1 MKRRLAC
8 IVLAALLLLGLCC
21 TAFAEAPAAT
31 EAQLWNIT
39 DTVGLLTSDEDLT
52 LEARA
57 EEISAQ
63 YGVGIYLLILEDYS
77 EYYDDPYE
85 TAYEL
90 YHQNT
95 LGMGEDR
102 DGVILLMSMSDRKY
116 ATFFYGPKAEYAFDA
131 YGQELMEEEFL
142 DDFRDDDW
150 YDGFS
155 DYLEVCAEYLER
167 AEAGDPVRGDDSS
180 AGGSDG
186 SGIGTTILVC
196 LGISAVIAMI
206 VCLILRG
213 KMKSV
218 RKGTHADAY
227 VTCSLNLTASRA
239 RRSNT
244 NRLTAAEAAALPA
257 RAAAAPAAAAAS
269 EFKKV
274 KKRRAANGR
283 PPLRFFAAPCRGQC
297 TKHGRAAY
305 HDGQGGMLMAGSGT
319 IVIQIYTSDARLP
332 LQDASIAVTRH
343 GAAGTELVAFRVS
356 NYDGMT
362 EPIRVET
369 PDFSESQQSGAAEQP
384 FASVDIEAEAVG
396 YGRIFIRN
404 AQIFADRQTVQ
415 PLRLIPTPSL
425 PESYTRTQI
434 VDVTPQ
440 DL

>member
-1 MKRRLAC
+1 MKRRIVC
-8 IVLAALLLLGLCC
+8 ILLVALLLLGLCC
-21 TAFAEAPAAT
+21 TAFAEAPAT
-31 EAQLWNIT
+31 EPQLWNIT

-150 YDGFS
+150 YDGFE
-155 DYLEVCAEYLER
+155 DYLEVCDEYLAR
-167 AEAGDPVRGDDSS
+167 AEAGDPVRGDYSS
-180 AGGSDG
+180 AGGSSV

-227 VTCSLNLTASRA
+227 VTGSLNLTASRDQYTHTTET
-239 RRSNT
+239 R
-244 NRLTAAEAAALPA
+244 
-257 RAAAAPAAAAAS
+257 
-269 EFKKV
+269 
-274 KKRRAANGR
+274 
-283 PPLRFFAAPCRGQC
+283 
-297 TKHGRAAY
+297 TKIEHESSDS
-305 HDGQGGMLMAGSGT
+305 DGGGSSACSGGGGSG
-319 IVIQIYTSDARLP
+319 R
-332 LQDASIAVTRH
+332 
-343 GAAGTELVAFRVS
+343 
-356 NYDGMT
+356 
-362 EPIRVET
+362 
-369 PDFSESQQSGAAEQP
+369 SGS
-384 FASVDIEAEAVG
+384 F
-396 YGRIFIRN
+396 
-404 AQIFADRQTVQ
+404 
-415 PLRLIPTPSL
+415 
-425 PESYTRTQI
+425 
-434 VDVTPQ
+434 
-440 DL
+440 

>member
-21 TAFAEAPAAT
+21 TAFAEAPAT
-31 EAQLWNIT
+31 EPQLWNIT

-85 TAYEL
+85 TAYQF
-90 YHQNT
+90 YHGYT
-95 LGMGEDR
+95 LGEGEDR

-150 YDGFS
+150 YDGFE
-155 DYLEVCAEYLER
+155 DYLEVCDEYLAR
-167 AEAGDPVRGDDSS
+167 AEAGDPVRGDYSS

-227 VTCSLNLTASRA
+227 VTGSLNLTASRDQYTHTTET
-239 RRSNT
+239 R
-244 NRLTAAEAAALPA
+244 
-257 RAAAAPAAAAAS
+257 
-269 EFKKV
+269 
-274 KKRRAANGR
+274 
-283 PPLRFFAAPCRGQC
+283 
-297 TKHGRAAY
+297 TKIEHESS
-305 HDGQGGMLMAGSGT
+305 DSGGGGSSACSGGGGSG
-319 IVIQIYTSDARLP
+319 R
-332 LQDASIAVTRH
+332 
-343 GAAGTELVAFRVS
+343 
-356 NYDGMT
+356 
-362 EPIRVET
+362 
-369 PDFSESQQSGAAEQP
+369 SGS
-384 FASVDIEAEAVG
+384 F
-396 YGRIFIRN
+396 
-404 AQIFADRQTVQ
+404 
-415 PLRLIPTPSL
+415 
-425 PESYTRTQI
+425 
-434 VDVTPQ
+434 
-440 DL
+440 

>member
-8 IVLAALLLLGLCC
+8 ILLAALLLLGLCC
-21 TAFAEAPAAT
+21 TAFAEAPAT

-150 YDGFS
+150 YDGFE

-167 AEAGDPVRGDDSS
+167 AEAGDPVRRDDSS
-180 AGGSDG
+180 AGGSSV

-227 VTCSLNLTASRA
+227 VTGSLNLTASRDQYTHTTET
-239 RRSNT
+239 R
-244 NRLTAAEAAALPA
+244 
-257 RAAAAPAAAAAS
+257 
-269 EFKKV
+269 
-274 KKRRAANGR
+274 
-283 PPLRFFAAPCRGQC
+283 
-297 TKHGRAAY
+297 TKIERESS
-305 HDGQGGMLMAGSGT
+305 DSGGGGSG
-319 IVIQIYTSDARLP
+319 R
-332 LQDASIAVTRH
+332 
-343 GAAGTELVAFRVS
+343 
-356 NYDGMT
+356 
-362 EPIRVET
+362 
-369 PDFSESQQSGAAEQP
+369 SGS
-384 FASVDIEAEAVG
+384 F
-396 YGRIFIRN
+396 
-404 AQIFADRQTVQ
+404 
-415 PLRLIPTPSL
+415 
-425 PESYTRTQI
+425 
-434 VDVTPQ
+434 
-440 DL
+440 

>member
-21 TAFAEAPAAT
+21 TAFAEAPAT
-31 EAQLWNIT
+31 EPQLWNIT

-227 VTCSLNLTASRA
+227 VTGSLNLTASRDQYTHTTET
-239 RRSNT
+239 R
-244 NRLTAAEAAALPA
+244 
-257 RAAAAPAAAAAS
+257 
-269 EFKKV
+269 
-274 KKRRAANGR
+274 
-283 PPLRFFAAPCRGQC
+283 
-297 TKHGRAAY
+297 TKIEHESS
-305 HDGQGGMLMAGSGT
+305 DSGGGGSSACSGGGGSG
-319 IVIQIYTSDARLP
+319 R
-332 LQDASIAVTRH
+332 
-343 GAAGTELVAFRVS
+343 
-356 NYDGMT
+356 
-362 EPIRVET
+362 
-369 PDFSESQQSGAAEQP
+369 SGS
-384 FASVDIEAEAVG
+384 F
-396 YGRIFIRN
+396 
-404 AQIFADRQTVQ
+404 
-415 PLRLIPTPSL
+415 
-425 PESYTRTQI
+425 
-434 VDVTPQ
+434 
-440 DL
+440 

>member
-8 IVLAALLLLGLCC
+8 IVLVALLLLGLCC
-21 TAFAEAPAAT
+21 TAFAEAPAT
-31 EAQLWNIT
+31 EPQLWNIT

-150 YDGFS
+150 YDGFE

-167 AEAGDPVRGDDSS
+167 AEAGDPVRGDYSS
-180 AGGSDG
+180 AGGSSV

-227 VTCSLNLTASRA
+227 VTGSLNLTASRDQYTHTTET
-239 RRSNT
+239 R
-244 NRLTAAEAAALPA
+244 
-257 RAAAAPAAAAAS
+257 
-269 EFKKV
+269 
-274 KKRRAANGR
+274 
-283 PPLRFFAAPCRGQC
+283 
-297 TKHGRAAY
+297 TKIEHESSDS
-305 HDGQGGMLMAGSGT
+305 DGGGSSACSGGGGSG
-319 IVIQIYTSDARLP
+319 R
-332 LQDASIAVTRH
+332 
-343 GAAGTELVAFRVS
+343 
-356 NYDGMT
+356 
-362 EPIRVET
+362 
-369 PDFSESQQSGAAEQP
+369 SGS
-384 FASVDIEAEAVG
+384 F
-396 YGRIFIRN
+396 
-404 AQIFADRQTVQ
+404 
-415 PLRLIPTPSL
+415 
-425 PESYTRTQI
+425 
-434 VDVTPQ
+434 
-440 DL
+440 

>member
-1 MKRRLAC
+1 MKRRIVC
-8 IVLAALLLLGLCC
+8 ILLVALLLLGLCC
-21 TAFAEAPAAT
+21 TAFAEAPAT
-31 EAQLWNIT
+31 EPQLWNIT
-39 DTVGLLTSDEDLT
+39 DTVGLLTSDEDQS

-150 YDGFS
+150 YDGFE

-167 AEAGDPVRGDDSS
+167 AEAGDPVRGDYSS
-180 AGGSDG
+180 AGGSSVSG
-186 SGIGTTILVC
+186 SGTTILVC

-227 VTCSLNLTASRA
+227 VTGSLNLTASRDQYTHTTET
-239 RRSNT
+239 R
-244 NRLTAAEAAALPA
+244 
-257 RAAAAPAAAAAS
+257 
-269 EFKKV
+269 
-274 KKRRAANGR
+274 
-283 PPLRFFAAPCRGQC
+283 
-297 TKHGRAAY
+297 TKIEHESSDSGG
-305 HDGQGGMLMAGSGT
+305 DGSSACSGGGGSG
-319 IVIQIYTSDARLP
+319 R
-332 LQDASIAVTRH
+332 
-343 GAAGTELVAFRVS
+343 
-356 NYDGMT
+356 
-362 EPIRVET
+362 
-369 PDFSESQQSGAAEQP
+369 SGS
-384 FASVDIEAEAVG
+384 F
-396 YGRIFIRN
+396 
-404 AQIFADRQTVQ
+404 
-415 PLRLIPTPSL
+415 
-425 PESYTRTQI
+425 
-434 VDVTPQ
+434 
-440 DL
+440 

>member
-8 IVLAALLLLGLCC
+8 ILLAALLLLGLCC
-21 TAFAEAPAAT
+21 TAFAEAPAT

-39 DTVGLLTSDEDLT
+39 DTVGLLTSDEDQS

-150 YDGFS
+150 YDGFE
-155 DYLEVCAEYLER
+155 DYLEVCDEYLAR
-167 AEAGDPVRGDDSS
+167 AEAGDPVRGDYSS
-180 AGGSDG
+180 AGGSSV
-186 SGIGTTILVC
+186 SGIGTTILIC

-227 VTCSLNLTASRA
+227 VTGSLNLTASRDQYTHTTET
-239 RRSNT
+239 R
-244 NRLTAAEAAALPA
+244 
-257 RAAAAPAAAAAS
+257 
-269 EFKKV
+269 
-274 KKRRAANGR
+274 
-283 PPLRFFAAPCRGQC
+283 
-297 TKHGRAAY
+297 TKIEHESS
-305 HDGQGGMLMAGSGT
+305 DSSGGGSSACSGGGGSG
-319 IVIQIYTSDARLP
+319 R
-332 LQDASIAVTRH
+332 
-343 GAAGTELVAFRVS
+343 
-356 NYDGMT
+356 
-362 EPIRVET
+362 
-369 PDFSESQQSGAAEQP
+369 SGS
-384 FASVDIEAEAVG
+384 F
-396 YGRIFIRN
+396 
-404 AQIFADRQTVQ
+404 
-415 PLRLIPTPSL
+415 
-425 PESYTRTQI
+425 
-434 VDVTPQ
+434 
-440 DL
+440 

>member
-31 EAQLWNIT
+31 EPQLWNIT

-95 LGMGEDR
+95 LGLGEDR

-150 YDGFS
+150 YDGFE
-155 DYLEVCAEYLER
+155 DYLEVCDEYLAR
-167 AEAGDPVRGDDSS
+167 AEAGDPVRGDYSS

-227 VTCSLNLTASRA
+227 VAGSLNLTTSRDQYTHTTET
-239 RRSNT
+239 R
-244 NRLTAAEAAALPA
+244 
-257 RAAAAPAAAAAS
+257 
-269 EFKKV
+269 
-274 KKRRAANGR
+274 
-283 PPLRFFAAPCRGQC
+283 
-297 TKHGRAAY
+297 TKIEHESS
-305 HDGQGGMLMAGSGT
+305 DSGGGGSSACSGGGGSG
-319 IVIQIYTSDARLP
+319 R
-332 LQDASIAVTRH
+332 
-343 GAAGTELVAFRVS
+343 
-356 NYDGMT
+356 
-362 EPIRVET
+362 
-369 PDFSESQQSGAAEQP
+369 SGS
-384 FASVDIEAEAVG
+384 F
-396 YGRIFIRN
+396 
-404 AQIFADRQTVQ
+404 
-415 PLRLIPTPSL
+415 
-425 PESYTRTQI
+425 
-434 VDVTPQ
+434 
-440 DL
+440 

>member
-1 MKRRLAC
+1 MKRRIVC
-8 IVLAALLLLGLCC
+8 ILLVALLLLGLCC

-31 EAQLWNIT
+31 EPQLWNIT

-167 AEAGDPVRGDDSS
+167 AEAGDPVRRDDSS
-180 AGGSDG
+180 AGGSSV

-227 VTCSLNLTASRA
+227 VTGSLNLTASRDQYTHTTET
-239 RRSNT
+239 R
-244 NRLTAAEAAALPA
+244 
-257 RAAAAPAAAAAS
+257 
-269 EFKKV
+269 
-274 KKRRAANGR
+274 
-283 PPLRFFAAPCRGQC
+283 
-297 TKHGRAAY
+297 TKIEHESS
-305 HDGQGGMLMAGSGT
+305 DSGGGGSSACSGGGGSG
-319 IVIQIYTSDARLP
+319 R
-332 LQDASIAVTRH
+332 
-343 GAAGTELVAFRVS
+343 
-356 NYDGMT
+356 
-362 EPIRVET
+362 
-369 PDFSESQQSGAAEQP
+369 SGS
-384 FASVDIEAEAVG
+384 F
-396 YGRIFIRN
+396 
-404 AQIFADRQTVQ
+404 
-415 PLRLIPTPSL
+415 
-425 PESYTRTQI
+425 
-434 VDVTPQ
+434 
-440 DL
+440 

>member
-1 MKRRLAC
+1 MKRRIVC
-8 IVLAALLLLGLCC
+8 ILLVALLLLGLCC

-31 EAQLWNIT
+31 EPQLWNIT

-150 YDGFS
+150 YDGFE
-155 DYLEVCAEYLER
+155 DYLEVCDEYLAR
-167 AEAGDPVRGDDSS
+167 AEAGDPVRGDYSS

-227 VTCSLNLTASRA
+227 VTGSLNLTASRDQYTHTTET
-239 RRSNT
+239 R
-244 NRLTAAEAAALPA
+244 
-257 RAAAAPAAAAAS
+257 
-269 EFKKV
+269 
-274 KKRRAANGR
+274 
-283 PPLRFFAAPCRGQC
+283 
-297 TKHGRAAY
+297 TKIEHESS
-305 HDGQGGMLMAGSGT
+305 DSGGGGSSACSGGGGSG
-319 IVIQIYTSDARLP
+319 R
-332 LQDASIAVTRH
+332 
-343 GAAGTELVAFRVS
+343 
-356 NYDGMT
+356 
-362 EPIRVET
+362 
-369 PDFSESQQSGAAEQP
+369 SGS
-384 FASVDIEAEAVG
+384 F
-396 YGRIFIRN
+396 
-404 AQIFADRQTVQ
+404 
-415 PLRLIPTPSL
+415 
-425 PESYTRTQI
+425 
-434 VDVTPQ
+434 
-440 DL
+440 

>member
-31 EAQLWNIT
+31 EPQLWNIT

-150 YDGFS
+150 YDGFE
-155 DYLEVCAEYLER
+155 DYLEVCDEYLAR
-167 AEAGDPVRGDDSS
+167 AEAGDPVRGDYSS

-227 VTCSLNLTASRA
+227 VTGSLNLTASRDQYTHTTET
-239 RRSNT
+239 R
-244 NRLTAAEAAALPA
+244 
-257 RAAAAPAAAAAS
+257 
-269 EFKKV
+269 
-274 KKRRAANGR
+274 
-283 PPLRFFAAPCRGQC
+283 
-297 TKHGRAAY
+297 TKIEHESS
-305 HDGQGGMLMAGSGT
+305 DSGGGGSSACSGGGGSG
-319 IVIQIYTSDARLP
+319 R
-332 LQDASIAVTRH
+332 
-343 GAAGTELVAFRVS
+343 
-356 NYDGMT
+356 
-362 EPIRVET
+362 
-369 PDFSESQQSGAAEQP
+369 SGS
-384 FASVDIEAEAVG
+384 F
-396 YGRIFIRN
+396 
-404 AQIFADRQTVQ
+404 
-415 PLRLIPTPSL
+415 
-425 PESYTRTQI
+425 
-434 VDVTPQ
+434 
-440 DL
+440 

>member
-1 MKRRLAC
+1 MKRRIVC
-8 IVLAALLLLGLCC
+8 ILLAALLLLGLCC

-31 EAQLWNIT
+31 EPQLWNIT

-150 YDGFS
+150 YDGFE

-167 AEAGDPVRGDDSS
+167 AEAGDPVRGDYSS

-227 VTCSLNLTASRA
+227 VTGSLNLTASRDQYTHTTET
-239 RRSNT
+239 R
-244 NRLTAAEAAALPA
+244 
-257 RAAAAPAAAAAS
+257 
-269 EFKKV
+269 
-274 KKRRAANGR
+274 
-283 PPLRFFAAPCRGQC
+283 
-297 TKHGRAAY
+297 TKIEHESS
-305 HDGQGGMLMAGSGT
+305 DSSGGDSSACSGGGGSG
-319 IVIQIYTSDARLP
+319 R
-332 LQDASIAVTRH
+332 
-343 GAAGTELVAFRVS
+343 
-356 NYDGMT
+356 
-362 EPIRVET
+362 
-369 PDFSESQQSGAAEQP
+369 SGS
-384 FASVDIEAEAVG
+384 F
-396 YGRIFIRN
+396 
-404 AQIFADRQTVQ
+404 
-415 PLRLIPTPSL
+415 
-425 PESYTRTQI
+425 
-434 VDVTPQ
+434 
-440 DL
+440 

>member
-31 EAQLWNIT
+31 EPQLWNIT

-142 DDFRDDDW
+142 DNFRDDDW
-150 YDGFS
+150 YGGFE
-155 DYLEVCAEYLER
+155 DYLEVCDEYLAR
-167 AEAGDPVRGDDSS
+167 AEAGDPVRGDYSS

-227 VTCSLNLTASRA
+227 VTGSLNLTASRDQYTHTTET
-239 RRSNT
+239 R
-244 NRLTAAEAAALPA
+244 
-257 RAAAAPAAAAAS
+257 
-269 EFKKV
+269 
-274 KKRRAANGR
+274 
-283 PPLRFFAAPCRGQC
+283 
-297 TKHGRAAY
+297 TKIEHESS
-305 HDGQGGMLMAGSGT
+305 DSSGGGSSACSGGGGSG
-319 IVIQIYTSDARLP
+319 R
-332 LQDASIAVTRH
+332 
-343 GAAGTELVAFRVS
+343 
-356 NYDGMT
+356 
-362 EPIRVET
+362 
-369 PDFSESQQSGAAEQP
+369 SGS
-384 FASVDIEAEAVG
+384 F
-396 YGRIFIRN
+396 
-404 AQIFADRQTVQ
+404 
-415 PLRLIPTPSL
+415 
-425 PESYTRTQI
+425 
-434 VDVTPQ
+434 
-440 DL
+440 

>member
-1 MKRRLAC
+1 MKRRIVC
-8 IVLAALLLLGLCC
+8 ILLVALLLLGLCC

-31 EAQLWNIT
+31 EPQLWNIT

-150 YDGFS
+150 YDGFE

-167 AEAGDPVRGDDSS
+167 AEAGDPVRRDDSS
-180 AGGSDG
+180 AGGSSV
-186 SGIGTTILVC
+186 SGIGTTILIC

-227 VTCSLNLTASRA
+227 VTGSLNLTASRDQYTHTTET
-239 RRSNT
+239 R
-244 NRLTAAEAAALPA
+244 
-257 RAAAAPAAAAAS
+257 
-269 EFKKV
+269 
-274 KKRRAANGR
+274 
-283 PPLRFFAAPCRGQC
+283 
-297 TKHGRAAY
+297 TKIEHESS
-305 HDGQGGMLMAGSGT
+305 DSGGGGSSACSGGGGSG
-319 IVIQIYTSDARLP
+319 R
-332 LQDASIAVTRH
+332 
-343 GAAGTELVAFRVS
+343 
-356 NYDGMT
+356 
-362 EPIRVET
+362 
-369 PDFSESQQSGAAEQP
+369 SGS
-384 FASVDIEAEAVG
+384 F
-396 YGRIFIRN
+396 
-404 AQIFADRQTVQ
+404 
-415 PLRLIPTPSL
+415 
-425 PESYTRTQI
+425 
-434 VDVTPQ
+434 
-440 DL
+440 

>member
-8 IVLAALLLLGLCC
+8 IVLAALLLLWLCC

-31 EAQLWNIT
+31 EPQLWNIT
-39 DTVGLLTSDEDLT
+39 DTVGLLTSDEDQS
-52 LEARA
+52 LEERA

-63 YGVGIYLLILEDYS
+63 YGVGVYLLILEDYS

-85 TAYEL
+85 TAYQF
-90 YHQNT
+90 YHGYT

-150 YDGFS
+150 YDGFE

-167 AEAGDPVRGDDSS
+167 AEAGDPVRRDDSS
-180 AGGSDG
+180 AGGSSV

-227 VTCSLNLTASRA
+227 VTGSLNLTASRDQYTHTTET
-239 RRSNT
+239 R
-244 NRLTAAEAAALPA
+244 
-257 RAAAAPAAAAAS
+257 
-269 EFKKV
+269 
-274 KKRRAANGR
+274 
-283 PPLRFFAAPCRGQC
+283 
-297 TKHGRAAY
+297 TKIEHESS
-305 HDGQGGMLMAGSGT
+305 DSGGGGSSACSGGGGSG
-319 IVIQIYTSDARLP
+319 R
-332 LQDASIAVTRH
+332 
-343 GAAGTELVAFRVS
+343 
-356 NYDGMT
+356 
-362 EPIRVET
+362 
-369 PDFSESQQSGAAEQP
+369 SGS
-384 FASVDIEAEAVG
+384 F
-396 YGRIFIRN
+396 
-404 AQIFADRQTVQ
+404 
-415 PLRLIPTPSL
+415 
-425 PESYTRTQI
+425 
-434 VDVTPQ
+434 
-440 DL
+440 

>member
-8 IVLAALLLLGLCC
+8 ILLAALLLLGLCC
-21 TAFAEAPAAT
+21 TAFAEAPAT
-31 EAQLWNIT
+31 EPQLWNIT

-142 DDFRDDDW
+142 DNFRDDDW
-150 YDGFS
+150 YGGFS
-155 DYLEVCAEYLER
+155 DYLEVCDEYLAR
-167 AEAGDPVRGDDSS
+167 AEAGDPVRGDYSS

-227 VTCSLNLTASRA
+227 VTGSLNLTASRA
-239 RRSNT
+239 QYTPTTETR
-244 NRLTAAEAAALPA
+244 
-257 RAAAAPAAAAAS
+257 
-269 EFKKV
+269 
-274 KKRRAANGR
+274 
-283 PPLRFFAAPCRGQC
+283 
-297 TKHGRAAY
+297 TKIEHESS
-305 HDGQGGMLMAGSGT
+305 DSSGGGSSACSGGGGSG
-319 IVIQIYTSDARLP
+319 R
-332 LQDASIAVTRH
+332 
-343 GAAGTELVAFRVS
+343 
-356 NYDGMT
+356 
-362 EPIRVET
+362 
-369 PDFSESQQSGAAEQP
+369 SGS
-384 FASVDIEAEAVG
+384 F
-396 YGRIFIRN
+396 
-404 AQIFADRQTVQ
+404 
-415 PLRLIPTPSL
+415 
-425 PESYTRTQI
+425 
-434 VDVTPQ
+434 
-440 DL
+440 

>member
-8 IVLAALLLLGLCC
+8 ILLAALLLLGLCC
-21 TAFAEAPAAT
+21 TAFAEAPAT
-31 EAQLWNIT
+31 EPQLWNIT

-150 YDGFS
+150 YDGFE
-155 DYLEVCAEYLER
+155 DYLEVCDEYLAR
-167 AEAGDPVRGDDSS
+167 AEAGDPVRGDYSS
-180 AGGSDG
+180 AGGSSV

-227 VTCSLNLTASRA
+227 VTGSLNLTASRDQYTHTTET
-239 RRSNT
+239 R
-244 NRLTAAEAAALPA
+244 
-257 RAAAAPAAAAAS
+257 
-269 EFKKV
+269 
-274 KKRRAANGR
+274 
-283 PPLRFFAAPCRGQC
+283 
-297 TKHGRAAY
+297 TKIEHESS
-305 HDGQGGMLMAGSGT
+305 DSSGGGSSACSGGGGSG
-319 IVIQIYTSDARLP
+319 R
-332 LQDASIAVTRH
+332 
-343 GAAGTELVAFRVS
+343 
-356 NYDGMT
+356 
-362 EPIRVET
+362 
-369 PDFSESQQSGAAEQP
+369 SGS
-384 FASVDIEAEAVG
+384 F
-396 YGRIFIRN
+396 
-404 AQIFADRQTVQ
+404 
-415 PLRLIPTPSL
+415 
-425 PESYTRTQI
+425 
-434 VDVTPQ
+434 
-440 DL
+440 

>member
-21 TAFAEAPAAT
+21 TAFAEAPAT

-39 DTVGLLTSDEDLT
+39 DTVGLLTSDEDQS

-150 YDGFS
+150 YDGFE
-155 DYLEVCAEYLER
+155 DYLEVCDEYLAR
-167 AEAGDPVRGDDSS
+167 AEAGDPVRGDYSS
-180 AGGSDG
+180 AGGSSV
-186 SGIGTTILVC
+186 SGIGTTILIC

-227 VTCSLNLTASRA
+227 VTGSLNLTASRDQYTHTTET
-239 RRSNT
+239 R
-244 NRLTAAEAAALPA
+244 
-257 RAAAAPAAAAAS
+257 
-269 EFKKV
+269 
-274 KKRRAANGR
+274 
-283 PPLRFFAAPCRGQC
+283 
-297 TKHGRAAY
+297 TKIEHESS
-305 HDGQGGMLMAGSGT
+305 DSSGGGSSACSGGGGSG
-319 IVIQIYTSDARLP
+319 R
-332 LQDASIAVTRH
+332 
-343 GAAGTELVAFRVS
+343 
-356 NYDGMT
+356 
-362 EPIRVET
+362 
-369 PDFSESQQSGAAEQP
+369 SGS
-384 FASVDIEAEAVG
+384 F
-396 YGRIFIRN
+396 
-404 AQIFADRQTVQ
+404 
-415 PLRLIPTPSL
+415 
-425 PESYTRTQI
+425 
-434 VDVTPQ
+434 
-440 DL
+440 

>member
-1 MKRRLAC
+1 MKRRIVC
-8 IVLAALLLLGLCC
+8 ILLVALLLLGLCC

-31 EAQLWNIT
+31 EPQLWNIT

-142 DDFRDDDW
+142 DNFRDDDW
-150 YDGFS
+150 YDGFE
-155 DYLEVCAEYLER
+155 DYLEVCDEYLAR
-167 AEAGDPVRGDDSS
+167 AEAGDPVRGDYSS

-227 VTCSLNLTASRA
+227 VTGSLNLTASRDQYTHTTET
-239 RRSNT
+239 R
-244 NRLTAAEAAALPA
+244 
-257 RAAAAPAAAAAS
+257 
-269 EFKKV
+269 
-274 KKRRAANGR
+274 
-283 PPLRFFAAPCRGQC
+283 
-297 TKHGRAAY
+297 TKIGHESSDS
-305 HDGQGGMLMAGSGT
+305 DGGGSSACSGGGGSG
-319 IVIQIYTSDARLP
+319 R
-332 LQDASIAVTRH
+332 
-343 GAAGTELVAFRVS
+343 
-356 NYDGMT
+356 
-362 EPIRVET
+362 
-369 PDFSESQQSGAAEQP
+369 SGS
-384 FASVDIEAEAVG
+384 F
-396 YGRIFIRN
+396 
-404 AQIFADRQTVQ
+404 
-415 PLRLIPTPSL
+415 
-425 PESYTRTQI
+425 
-434 VDVTPQ
+434 
-440 DL
+440 

>member
-1 MKRRLAC
+1 MKRRIVC
-8 IVLAALLLLGLCC
+8 ILLVALLLLGLCC

-31 EAQLWNIT
+31 EPQLWNIT

-167 AEAGDPVRGDDSS
+167 AEAGDPVRRDDSS

-227 VTCSLNLTASRA
+227 VTGSLNLTASRDQYTHTTET
-239 RRSNT
+239 R
-244 NRLTAAEAAALPA
+244 
-257 RAAAAPAAAAAS
+257 
-269 EFKKV
+269 
-274 KKRRAANGR
+274 
-283 PPLRFFAAPCRGQC
+283 
-297 TKHGRAAY
+297 TKIEHESS
-305 HDGQGGMLMAGSGT
+305 DSGGGGSSACSGGGGSG
-319 IVIQIYTSDARLP
+319 R
-332 LQDASIAVTRH
+332 
-343 GAAGTELVAFRVS
+343 
-356 NYDGMT
+356 
-362 EPIRVET
+362 
-369 PDFSESQQSGAAEQP
+369 SGS
-384 FASVDIEAEAVG
+384 F
-396 YGRIFIRN
+396 
-404 AQIFADRQTVQ
+404 
-415 PLRLIPTPSL
+415 
-425 PESYTRTQI
+425 
-434 VDVTPQ
+434 
-440 DL
+440 

>member
-1 MKRRLAC
+1 MKRRIVC
-8 IVLAALLLLGLCC
+8 ILLVALLLLGLCC

-31 EAQLWNIT
+31 EPQLWNIT

-150 YDGFS
+150 YDGFE
-155 DYLEVCAEYLER
+155 DYLEVCDEYLAR
-167 AEAGDPVRGDDSS
+167 AEAGDPVRGDYSS
-180 AGGSDG
+180 AGGSSV

-227 VTCSLNLTASRA
+227 VTGSLNLTASRDQYTHTTET
-239 RRSNT
+239 R
-244 NRLTAAEAAALPA
+244 
-257 RAAAAPAAAAAS
+257 
-269 EFKKV
+269 
-274 KKRRAANGR
+274 
-283 PPLRFFAAPCRGQC
+283 
-297 TKHGRAAY
+297 TKIEHESS
-305 HDGQGGMLMAGSGT
+305 DSGGGGSSACSGGGGSG
-319 IVIQIYTSDARLP
+319 R
-332 LQDASIAVTRH
+332 
-343 GAAGTELVAFRVS
+343 
-356 NYDGMT
+356 
-362 EPIRVET
+362 
-369 PDFSESQQSGAAEQP
+369 SGS
-384 FASVDIEAEAVG
+384 F
-396 YGRIFIRN
+396 
-404 AQIFADRQTVQ
+404 
-415 PLRLIPTPSL
+415 
-425 PESYTRTQI
+425 
-434 VDVTPQ
+434 
-440 DL
+440 

>member
-1 MKRRLAC
+1 MKRRIVC
-8 IVLAALLLLGLCC
+8 ILLVALLLLGLCC
-21 TAFAEAPAAT
+21 TAFAEAPAT
-31 EAQLWNIT
+31 EPQLWNIT

-95 LGMGEDR
+95 LGLGEDR

-142 DDFRDDDW
+142 DNFRDDDW

-167 AEAGDPVRGDDSS
+167 AEAGDPVRGDYSS
-180 AGGSDG
+180 AGDSSV

-227 VTCSLNLTASRA
+227 VAGSLNLTASRDQYTHTTET
-239 RRSNT
+239 R
-244 NRLTAAEAAALPA
+244 
-257 RAAAAPAAAAAS
+257 
-269 EFKKV
+269 
-274 KKRRAANGR
+274 
-283 PPLRFFAAPCRGQC
+283 
-297 TKHGRAAY
+297 TKIEHESS
-305 HDGQGGMLMAGSGT
+305 DSGGGGSSACSGGGGSG
-319 IVIQIYTSDARLP
+319 R
-332 LQDASIAVTRH
+332 
-343 GAAGTELVAFRVS
+343 
-356 NYDGMT
+356 
-362 EPIRVET
+362 
-369 PDFSESQQSGAAEQP
+369 SGS
-384 FASVDIEAEAVG
+384 F
-396 YGRIFIRN
+396 
-404 AQIFADRQTVQ
+404 
-415 PLRLIPTPSL
+415 
-425 PESYTRTQI
+425 
-434 VDVTPQ
+434 
-440 DL
+440 

>member
-1 MKRRLAC
+1 MKRRIVC
-8 IVLAALLLLGLCC
+8 ILLVALLLLGLCC

-31 EAQLWNIT
+31 EPQLWNIT

-95 LGMGEDR
+95 LGLGEDR

-150 YDGFS
+150 YDGFE

-167 AEAGDPVRGDDSS
+167 AEAGDPVRRDDSS

-227 VTCSLNLTASRA
+227 VTGSLNLTASRDQYTHTTET
-239 RRSNT
+239 R
-244 NRLTAAEAAALPA
+244 
-257 RAAAAPAAAAAS
+257 
-269 EFKKV
+269 
-274 KKRRAANGR
+274 
-283 PPLRFFAAPCRGQC
+283 
-297 TKHGRAAY
+297 TKIEHESS
-305 HDGQGGMLMAGSGT
+305 DSGGGGSSACSGGGGSG
-319 IVIQIYTSDARLP
+319 R
-332 LQDASIAVTRH
+332 
-343 GAAGTELVAFRVS
+343 
-356 NYDGMT
+356 
-362 EPIRVET
+362 
-369 PDFSESQQSGAAEQP
+369 SGS
-384 FASVDIEAEAVG
+384 F
-396 YGRIFIRN
+396 
-404 AQIFADRQTVQ
+404 
-415 PLRLIPTPSL
+415 
-425 PESYTRTQI
+425 
-434 VDVTPQ
+434 
-440 DL
+440 

>member
-21 TAFAEAPAAT
+21 TAFAEAPAT
-31 EAQLWNIT
+31 EPQLWNIT

-85 TAYEL
+85 TAYER

-150 YDGFS
+150 YDGFE

-167 AEAGDPVRGDDSS
+167 AEAGDPVRKDDSS
-180 AGGSDG
+180 AGGSSV

-227 VTCSLNLTASRA
+227 VTGSLNLTASRDQYTHTTET
-239 RRSNT
+239 R
-244 NRLTAAEAAALPA
+244 
-257 RAAAAPAAAAAS
+257 
-269 EFKKV
+269 
-274 KKRRAANGR
+274 
-283 PPLRFFAAPCRGQC
+283 
-297 TKHGRAAY
+297 TKIEHESS
-305 HDGQGGMLMAGSGT
+305 DSSGGDSSACSGGGGSG
-319 IVIQIYTSDARLP
+319 R
-332 LQDASIAVTRH
+332 
-343 GAAGTELVAFRVS
+343 
-356 NYDGMT
+356 
-362 EPIRVET
+362 
-369 PDFSESQQSGAAEQP
+369 SGS
-384 FASVDIEAEAVG
+384 F
-396 YGRIFIRN
+396 
-404 AQIFADRQTVQ
+404 
-415 PLRLIPTPSL
+415 
-425 PESYTRTQI
+425 
-434 VDVTPQ
+434 
-440 DL
+440 

>member
-1 MKRRLAC
+1 MKRRIVC
-8 IVLAALLLLGLCC
+8 ILLVALLLLGLCC

-31 EAQLWNIT
+31 EPQLWNIT

-150 YDGFS
+150 YDGFE

-167 AEAGDPVRGDDSS
+167 AEAGDPVRRDDSS
-180 AGGSDG
+180 AGGSSV

-227 VTCSLNLTASRA
+227 VTGSLNLTASRDQYTHTTET
-239 RRSNT
+239 R
-244 NRLTAAEAAALPA
+244 
-257 RAAAAPAAAAAS
+257 
-269 EFKKV
+269 
-274 KKRRAANGR
+274 
-283 PPLRFFAAPCRGQC
+283 
-297 TKHGRAAY
+297 TKIEHESS
-305 HDGQGGMLMAGSGT
+305 DSGGGGSSACSGGGGSG
-319 IVIQIYTSDARLP
+319 R
-332 LQDASIAVTRH
+332 
-343 GAAGTELVAFRVS
+343 
-356 NYDGMT
+356 
-362 EPIRVET
+362 
-369 PDFSESQQSGAAEQP
+369 SGS
-384 FASVDIEAEAVG
+384 F
-396 YGRIFIRN
+396 
-404 AQIFADRQTVQ
+404 
-415 PLRLIPTPSL
+415 
-425 PESYTRTQI
+425 
-434 VDVTPQ
+434 
-440 DL
+440 

>member
-8 IVLAALLLLGLCC
+8 IVLVALLLLGLCC

-31 EAQLWNIT
+31 EPQLWNIT

-142 DDFRDDDW
+142 DNFRDDDW
-150 YDGFS
+150 YDGFE
-155 DYLEVCAEYLER
+155 DYLEVCDEYLAR
-167 AEAGDPVRGDDSS
+167 AEAGDPVRGDYSS

-227 VTCSLNLTASRA
+227 VTGSLNLTASRDQYTHTTET
-239 RRSNT
+239 R
-244 NRLTAAEAAALPA
+244 
-257 RAAAAPAAAAAS
+257 
-269 EFKKV
+269 
-274 KKRRAANGR
+274 
-283 PPLRFFAAPCRGQC
+283 
-297 TKHGRAAY
+297 TKIEHESSDS
-305 HDGQGGMLMAGSGT
+305 DGGGSSACSGGGGSG
-319 IVIQIYTSDARLP
+319 R
-332 LQDASIAVTRH
+332 
-343 GAAGTELVAFRVS
+343 
-356 NYDGMT
+356 
-362 EPIRVET
+362 
-369 PDFSESQQSGAAEQP
+369 SGS
-384 FASVDIEAEAVG
+384 F
-396 YGRIFIRN
+396 
-404 AQIFADRQTVQ
+404 
-415 PLRLIPTPSL
+415 
-425 PESYTRTQI
+425 
-434 VDVTPQ
+434 
-440 DL
+440 

>member
-31 EAQLWNIT
+31 EPQLWNIT

-150 YDGFS
+150 YDGFE

-227 VTCSLNLTASRA
+227 VTGSLNLTASRDQYTHTTET
-239 RRSNT
+239 R
-244 NRLTAAEAAALPA
+244 
-257 RAAAAPAAAAAS
+257 
-269 EFKKV
+269 
-274 KKRRAANGR
+274 
-283 PPLRFFAAPCRGQC
+283 
-297 TKHGRAAY
+297 TKIEHESS
-305 HDGQGGMLMAGSGT
+305 DSSGGGSSACSGGGGSG
-319 IVIQIYTSDARLP
+319 R
-332 LQDASIAVTRH
+332 
-343 GAAGTELVAFRVS
+343 
-356 NYDGMT
+356 
-362 EPIRVET
+362 
-369 PDFSESQQSGAAEQP
+369 SGS
-384 FASVDIEAEAVG
+384 F
-396 YGRIFIRN
+396 
-404 AQIFADRQTVQ
+404 
-415 PLRLIPTPSL
+415 
-425 PESYTRTQI
+425 
-434 VDVTPQ
+434 
-440 DL
+440 